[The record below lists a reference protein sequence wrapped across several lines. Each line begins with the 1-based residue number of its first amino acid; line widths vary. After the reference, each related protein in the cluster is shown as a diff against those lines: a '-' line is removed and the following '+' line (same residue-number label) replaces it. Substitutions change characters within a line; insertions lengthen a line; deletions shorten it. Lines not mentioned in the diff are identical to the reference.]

1 MPKPKVQDSLM
12 PRVLGL
18 LPMPNLSVKG
28 SPMLQVVGSPL
39 ISSFLVYFSYLQ
51 QKWVIMAFCRTPDM
65 ANIEAAGCGLARAAG
80 CGFATD
86 AEAPG

>member
-1 MPKPKVQDSLM
+1 
-12 PRVLGL
+12 
-18 LPMPNLSVKG
+18 
-28 SPMLQVVGSPL
+28 VGSPL

-51 QKWVIMAFCRTPDM
+51 QKWVIMAFCGTPDM